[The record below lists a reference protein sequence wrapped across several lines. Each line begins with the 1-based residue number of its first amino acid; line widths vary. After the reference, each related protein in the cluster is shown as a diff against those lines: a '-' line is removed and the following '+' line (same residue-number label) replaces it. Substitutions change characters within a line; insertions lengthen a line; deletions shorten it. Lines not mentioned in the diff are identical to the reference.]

1 MRTPAELHQQ
11 YESARQQVGTL
22 TRVIGGECTCH
33 ALCPVSFAC
42 TGCVYKVPDPARR
55 EEIVEQRQWAMVRL
69 EQVKRRRVGPETVK
83 MQALLQRCDAEL
95 EEMTLVEQYRKDE
108 LYDPAISIEH
118 QA

>member
-1 MRTPAELHQQ
+1 M
-11 YESARQQVGTL
+11 
-22 TRVIGGECTCH
+22 
-33 ALCPVSFAC
+33 
-42 TGCVYKVPDPARR
+42 
-55 EEIVEQRQWAMVRL
+55 EQRQWAMVRL
-69 EQVKRRRVGPETVK
+69 EQVKRRRVGPEIVK